1 MFLFLFK
8 KGLSVQFKIEKSF
21 YVEIKQPMRPIRHS
35 LFSPYKVYTF
45 FNKLRQWGFISLF
58 DEKLYMLQ
66 LGEVQ
71 RILLKIKLLQNI
83 FFDKRNSEGNSHYK
97 VDWLFSQHNVVLLN
111 TTNIIC
117 NIWPLSRATYFYC
130 PTFLDKK
137 LSCGKFN
144 QLNEFLSKIK
154 HC

>member
-1 MFLFLFK
+1 MRIYITIWWKTLHATAMRGTENFAK
-8 KGLSVQFKIEKSF
+8 NKITSK
-21 YVEIKQPMRPIRHS
+21 Y
-35 LFSPYKVYTF
+35 
-45 FNKLRQWGFISLF
+45 
-58 DEKLYMLQ
+58 
-66 LGEVQ
+66 
-71 RILLKIKLLQNI
+71 

-137 LSCGKFN
+137 LSWVKFN

-154 HC
+154 HWWILFYRFLQKVKSFPSWNIWEFDLYLNILELNHHKDSHHYHHYYKSP